1 MTPKFRN
8 LVLAAMSWGAAL
20 SAQAAPTVLID
31 FETLAAQALR
41 STTDKPF
48 GTPMLLTNPV
58 QNISFVGATV
68 FHETQTTRTAG
79 YCCTAS
85 SGHTGF
91 IQTREGITS
100 TSTVDAKIVVEL
112 VGALAGGDI
121 ESITFDAATG
131 STDLEFLAFDSQ
143 GNKTKFDFN
152 PSATAWAWVGQT
164 LNFASLGAIKR
175 IEFVNLGGSSAVFA
189 LDNLAFTLADANPG
203 GGTVPEPAG
212 LGLVALALAAVGLT
226 TRKRR
231 A

>member
-8 LVLAAMSWGAAL
+8 LALAAMSWGAAM

-31 FETLAAQALR
+31 FETLAAQALMP
-41 STTDKPF
+41 TEGKPH
-48 GTPMLLTNPV
+48 GKPMLLTNPV

-68 FHETQTTRTAG
+68 FHENQTKREAD
-79 YCCTAS
+79 YCCLAP
-85 SGHTGF
+85 GNHTGF
-91 IQTREGITS
+91 IQTRRGITS

-131 STDLEFLAFDSQ
+131 STDLEFLAFDGQ

-152 PSATAWAWVGQT
+152 PSGTAWAWVGQT
-164 LNFASLGAIKR
+164 LNFANLGAIQR
-175 IEFVNLGGSSAVFA
+175 IEFVNLGGPTAAFA
-189 LDNLAFTLADANPG
+189 LDNLAFTLADIG
-203 GGTVPEPAG
+203 GGTVSEPAG

-226 TRKRR
+226 SRKRR

>member
-8 LVLAAMSWGAAL
+8 LALAAMSWGAAM
-20 SAQAAPTVLID
+20 SAQAAPTILID
-31 FETLAAQALR
+31 FETLAAQALIA
-41 STTDKPF
+41 TTGKPF

-68 FHETQTTRTAG
+68 FHETQTTRAAG
-79 YCCTAS
+79 YCCTAPR
-85 SGHTGF
+85 GHTGF
-91 IQTREGITS
+91 IQTRAGITS
-100 TSTVDAKIVVEL
+100 TSTVNAKIVVEL

-131 STDLEFLAFDSQ
+131 STDLEFRAFDGQ
-143 GNKTKFDFN
+143 GNKTTFDFN
-152 PSATAWAWVGQT
+152 PSGTAWAWVGQT
-164 LNFASLGAIKR
+164 LNFAPLGAIKR

-189 LDNLAFTLADANPG
+189 LDNLAFTLADVG
-203 GGTVPEPAG
+203 GRVPEPAG